1 MTPVSFVHG
10 SIYAAKSMDG
20 RERRLYLGEADKDEV
35 PVDICPAQRVVMDG
49 YPELLH
55 EARWRSEKVFMP

>member
-20 RERRLYLGEADKDEV
+20 RERRLYLGEANKDEG
-35 PVDICPAQRVVMDG
+35 PVDICPAERVVMDD
-49 YPELLH
+49 YPGILR
-55 EARWRSEKVFMP
+55 EAW